1 MAAGGVNFDFH
12 IISII
17 CFYRARGMKVRLWF
31 RSRLC
36 SALLPLVVCVLFQGS
51 VTAEVMPRNNGFLFA
66 LEKDGHVSYLLGTIH
81 TGFSAEQNLG
91 ENIIGAL
98 KVARKLYVEA
108 DISDSQ
114 GVSQKIEANG
124 FTQAP
129 LLRATIGPVNYD
141 FYHRILVERANFFSE
156 DEYAHA
162 KPWLITMVMP
172 IYDPLQDE
180 PPHLQFGSELQLLP
194 FAKEHRIP
202 IGELEGLE
210 AQLKAFDTGTSA
222 AAGTVFDAYA
232 KLVKTHVIY
241 GIVRDEV
248 LAWTAAD
255 MGALERTVARR
266 RALNDPYSSFYNVNI
281 LKNRSRSMAAAI
293 SSISNKE
300 AGVFFAIGAEHLVG
314 PDGVLRALSEKG
326 FRLRRL

>member
-1 MAAGGVNFDFH
+1 
-12 IISII
+12 
-17 CFYRARGMKVRLWF
+17 MKLRFEF
-31 RSRLC
+31 RRKMYL
-36 SALLPLVVCVLFQGS
+36 ALLPLLVYLLLQGGA
-51 VTAEVMPRNNGFLFA
+51 TAEVAPRSNGFLFA
-66 LEKDGHVSYLLGTIH
+66 IEKDGHTSYLLGTIH

-91 ENIIGAL
+91 ENITSIL
-98 KVARKLYVEA
+98 KSARKLYVEA

-114 GVSQKIEANG
+114 SVSQKIEANG

-129 LLRATIGPVNYD
+129 LLRTTIGPENYD

-156 DEYAHA
+156 DEFSHA

-172 IYDPLQDE
+172 IYDPLQDD

-210 AQLKAFDTGTSA
+210 AQMKAFDTGTST
-222 AAGTVFDAYA
+222 AAGTVFDAYS

-241 GIVRDEV
+241 GIVKDEV
-248 LAWTAAD
+248 AAWTSAD
-255 MGALERTVARR
+255 MEALERTVAKR
-266 RALNDPYSSFYNVNI
+266 RAFNDPYSRFYNVNI
-281 LKNRSRSMAAAI
+281 LKNRNRSMAAAI
-293 SSISNKE
+293 ASISSKE
-300 AGVFFAIGAEHLVG
+300 SEVLFAIGSEHLAG